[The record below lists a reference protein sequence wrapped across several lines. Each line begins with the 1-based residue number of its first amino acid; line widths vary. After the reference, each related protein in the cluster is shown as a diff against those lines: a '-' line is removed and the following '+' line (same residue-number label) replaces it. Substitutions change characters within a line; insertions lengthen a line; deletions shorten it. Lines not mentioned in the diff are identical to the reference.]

1 MKKYELTTNTKM
13 CFGRKLYQI
22 KALKDFGDVK
32 AGDLGGYIEK
42 EENLSQD
49 GIAWVFDNACVYDN
63 ALVCCNAYVGGNACV
78 YDNAQI
84 YDNARIYNNAWIYGN
99 AHVYGGVQ
107 VFDNACVYDN
117 ALVYGDACVYG
128 DAEVFDNA
136 QVFDDA
142 KIYGNASVCDNAQ
155 VFDNARVL
163 GNAQVYDAT
172 WIHCDA
178 QISSNADYI
187 CFKGFGSENRN
198 TIMFKTKNGDIYVSC
213 GCFTGSLRAFTDK
226 VKETH
231 GNTKYAKEYL
241 ACIEVAKIHFE
252 IDEQLYK

>member
-49 GIAWVFDNACVYDN
+49 GIAWVFDNACVYGD
-63 ALVCCNAYVGGNACV
+63 AEV
-78 YDNAQI
+78 YSNAQI
-84 YDNARIYNNAWIYGN
+84 HDIARVYDTARISGN
-99 AHVYGGVQ
+99 AHVYGG
-107 VFDNACVYDN
+107 ARVYDN
-117 ALVYGDACVYG
+117 AEIYDNAIVYCDAQIYGDACVY
-128 DAEVFDNA
+128 DNAEVFDNA
-136 QVFDDA
+136 QVFGDA
-142 KIYGNASVCDNAQ
+142 CVCDNAE
-155 VFDNARVL
+155 VFDNACVC
-163 GNAQVYDAT
+163 GNAQVYDTT

-198 TIMFKTKNGDIYVSC
+198 TTMFKTKNGDVYVSC
-213 GCFTGSLRAFTDK
+213 GCFTGSLRAFMDK

-252 IDEQLYK
+252 IDE

>member
-1 MKKYELTTNTKM
+1 MKKYELTTNTET

-49 GIAWVFDNACVYDN
+49 GIAWVFDNACIYGDAEVCGN
-63 ALVCCNAYVGGNACV
+63 AQIHDIACV
-78 YDNAQI
+78 YDT
-84 YDNARIYNNAWIYGN
+84 ARIFGN
-99 AHVYGGVQ
+99 AHVYCGALVYG
-107 VFDNACVYDN
+107 NASVYGN
-117 ALVYGDACVYG
+117 ALVYGDAEIYGDACVY
-128 DAEVFDNA
+128 DNAEVFDNA
-136 QVFDDA
+136 QVFGDA
-142 KIYGNASVCDNAQ
+142 FVCDNAE
-155 VFDNARVL
+155 VFDNACVL
-163 GNAQVYDAT
+163 GNAQVYDT
-172 WIHCDA
+172 TCIHCDA

-198 TIMFKTKNGDIYVSC
+198 TTMFKTKNGDVCVSC
-213 GCFTGSLRAFTDK
+213 GCFTGSLRAFMDK

-241 ACIEVAKIHFE
+241 ACIEVARIHFE

>member
-42 EENLSQD
+42 EENLSHD
-49 GIAWVFDNACVYDN
+49 GNAWVFDNSCV
-63 ALVCCNAYVGGNACV
+63 LCNAY
-78 YDNAQI
+78 
-84 YDNARIYNNAWIYGN
+84 
-99 AHVYGGVQ
+99 
-107 VFDNACVYDN
+107 
-117 ALVYGDACVYG
+117 
-128 DAEVFDNA
+128 
-136 QVFDDA
+136 
-142 KIYGNASVCDNAQ
+142 
-155 VFDNARVL
+155 VFDNARVYDNAL
-163 GNAQVYDAT
+163 IYDNAWISGNAWVSDDALVSGNARISGNA
-172 WIHCDA
+172 WVSDDA
-178 QISSNADYI
+178 LVSGDADYI
-187 CFKGFGSENRN
+187 CFKGFGSVNRN
-198 TIMFKTKNGDIYVSC
+198 TTMFKTKNGDIYVCC
-213 GCFTGSLRAFTDK
+213 GCFKGSLKEFEEM

>member
-42 EENLSQD
+42 EENLSHD
-49 GIAWVFDNACVYDN
+49 GYAWVF
-63 ALVCCNAYVGGNACV
+63 
-78 YDNAQI
+78 
-84 YDNARIYNNAWIYGN
+84 
-99 AHVYGGVQ
+99 
-107 VFDNACVYDN
+107 DN
-117 ALVYGDACVYG
+117 ALVYGDAEVYGNAQIHDIARVYDTARILGNAHVYGGARVYDNARVYGNALIYCDAQIYG
-128 DAEVFDNA
+128 DACVYDNAEVFNNA
-136 QVFDDA
+136 QVFGDA
-142 KIYGNASVCDNAQ
+142 CVCDNAE

-163 GNAQVYDAT
+163 GNAQVYDTT

-198 TIMFKTKNGDIYVSC
+198 TIMFKTKNGDVYVSC
-213 GCFTGSLRAFTDK
+213 GCFTGSLRAFMDK

-241 ACIEVAKIHFE
+241 ACIEVARIHFE
-252 IDEQLYK
+252 IDE

>member
-49 GIAWVFDNACVYDN
+49 GTAWVHDNAWVYGD
-63 ALVCCNAYVGGNACV
+63 AEV
-78 YDNAQI
+78 YGNAQI
-84 YDNARIYNNAWIYGN
+84 HDIARVYNHAKVCGKAQVYGN
-99 AHVYGGVQ
+99 AQICGY
-107 VFDNACVYDN
+107 AEIYDN
-117 ALVYGDACVYG
+117 ALVYGDAEIYGDALVYG
-128 DAEVFDNA
+128 DAE
-136 QVFDDA
+136 
-142 KIYGNASVCDNAQ
+142 IYGDACVCDNAE

-163 GNAQVYDAT
+163 GNAQVYDTT

-198 TIMFKTKNGDIYVSC
+198 TIMFKTKNGDIRVSC
-213 GCFTGSLRAFTDK
+213 GCFTGSLRAFMDK

-241 ACIEVAKIHFE
+241 ACIGVAKIHFE

>member
-1 MKKYELTTNTKM
+1 MKKYELTTNTKI

-22 KALKDFGDVK
+22 KALKDFGNVK

-49 GIAWVFDNACVYDN
+49 GTAWVFDNACVYDN
-63 ALVCCNAYVGGNACV
+63 ARVLCNAYVCGNACV

-84 YDNARIYNNAWIYGN
+84 YDDARICDD
-99 AHVYGGVQ
+99 V
-107 VFDNACVYDN
+107 CVYDN
-117 ALVYGDACVYG
+117 AYVYGDARVFGNACVCD
-128 DAEVFDNA
+128 DAE
-136 QVFDDA
+136 
-142 KIYGNASVCDNAQ
+142 

-163 GNAQVYDAT
+163 GNAQVYDTT

-198 TIMFKTKNGDIYVSC
+198 TIMFKTKNGDIYVCC
-213 GCFTGSLRAFTDK
+213 GCFEGSLKEFTDK

-252 IDEQLYK
+252 IDE

>member
-1 MKKYELTTNTKM
+1 MKKYELTTNTKT

-49 GIAWVFDNACVYDN
+49 GIAWVHDNAWVYGD
-63 ALVCCNAYVGGNACV
+63 AEV
-78 YDNAQI
+78 YGNAQI
-84 YDNARIYNNAWIYGN
+84 HDIARVYDHAEVCGKAQVYGN
-99 AHVYGGVQ
+99 AQICGYAEIYGE
-107 VFDNACVYDN
+107 
-117 ALVYGDACVYG
+117 ALVYGDAQIYG
-128 DAEVFDNA
+128 DACVCDNAEVFDNA
-136 QVFDDA
+136 QVFGDA
-142 KIYGNASVCDNAQ
+142 CVCDNAE

-163 GNAQVYDAT
+163 GNAQVYDT
-172 WIHCDA
+172 IWIHCDA
-178 QISSNADYI
+178 QISSTADYI
-187 CFKGFGSENRN
+187 CFKGFGSVNRN
-198 TIMFKTKNGDIYVSC
+198 TTMFKTKNGDIYVCC
-213 GCFTGSLRAFTDK
+213 GCFEGSLKEFEEK

>member
-1 MKKYELTTNTKM
+1 MKKYELTTNTET

-49 GIAWVFDNACVYDN
+49 GIAWVFDNALVYGD
-63 ALVCCNAYVGGNACV
+63 AEV
-78 YDNAQI
+78 YGNAQI
-84 YDNARIYNNAWIYGN
+84 HDIARVYDTARILGN
-99 AHVYGGVQ
+99 AHVYGGARVY
-107 VFDNACVYDN
+107 DNARVYGNALIYCDAQIYGDACVYDN
-117 ALVYGDACVYG
+117 AEVFNNAQVFGDACV
-128 DAEVFDNA
+128 
-136 QVFDDA
+136 
-142 KIYGNASVCDNAQ
+142 CDNAE

-163 GNAQVYDAT
+163 GNAQVYDTT

-198 TIMFKTKNGDIYVSC
+198 TIMFKTKNGDVYVSC
-213 GCFTGSLRAFTDK
+213 GCFTGSLRAFMDK

-241 ACIEVAKIHFE
+241 ACIEVARIHFE
-252 IDEQLYK
+252 IDE

>member
-1 MKKYELTTNTKM
+1 MKKYEMTSNTKE
-13 CFGRKLYQI
+13 FAGRKLFQI
-22 KALKDFGDVK
+22 RALKDFGDVK

-63 ALVCCNAYVGGNACV
+63 ARVLCNAYVCGNAYV

-84 YDNARIYNNAWIYGN
+84 YDDARIYDNVCVYGN
-99 AHVYGGVQ
+99 AY
-107 VFDNACVYDN
+107 
-117 ALVYGDACVYG
+117 VYGDAKVFGNACVCD
-128 DAEVFDNA
+128 DAE
-136 QVFDDA
+136 
-142 KIYGNASVCDNAQ
+142 

-163 GNAQVYDAT
+163 GNAQVYDTT

-198 TIMFKTKNGDIYVSC
+198 TIMFKTKNGDVYVCC
-213 GCFTGSLRAFTDK
+213 GCFEGSLKEFEEK

-231 GNTKYAKEYL
+231 GDTKYAKEYL
-241 ACIEVAKIHFE
+241 VCIEAAKIHFQIE
-252 IDEQLYK
+252 S

>member
-1 MKKYELTTNTKM
+1 MKKYELTTNTKT

-22 KALKDFGDVK
+22 KALKDFGYVK

-49 GIAWVFDNACVYDN
+49 GIAWVFDNACVYGDTE
-63 ALVCCNAYVGGNACV
+63 V
-78 YDNAQI
+78 YGNAQI
-84 YDNARIYNNAWIYGN
+84 HDIARVYDHAEVCGKAQVYGN
-99 AHVYGGVQ
+99 AQICGYAEIYGK
-107 VFDNACVYDN
+107 
-117 ALVYGDACVYG
+117 ALVYGDAQIYGYACVY
-128 DAEVFDNA
+128 DNAEVFDNA
-136 QVFDDA
+136 QVFGDA
-142 KIYGNASVCDNAQ
+142 RVCNNAWIY
-155 VFDNARVL
+155 DNARVY
-163 GNAQVYDAT
+163 GNAQVYDT
-172 WIHCDA
+172 TCIHCDA

-198 TIMFKTKNGDIYVSC
+198 TTMFRTRNGDICVCC
-213 GCFTGSLRAFTDK
+213 GCFEGSLKEFMDK

-241 ACIEVAKIHFE
+241 ACIEVARIHFE